1 MHSKRSDPKDV
12 EAFMKVWN
20 NQVNIVSSSPLSVI
34 LLPHFNPGASSSV
47 CCEKLAKT
55 QVVFLFYL

>member
-20 NQVNIVSSSPLSVI
+20 NQVNLVCSSPLSVI
-34 LLPHFNPGASSSV
+34 LLPQFNPGASYSV
-47 CCEKLAKT
+47 CCENFAKT